1 MAASGFPA
9 HVETDLQKRAYVKTL
24 EAKDKIKLD
33 VNEIKNAPGLRNIS
47 KLLLNSGWGCQSY
60 NEGKSRV
67 VYYTKPHELKCL
79 ILPDLK

>member
-33 VNEIKNAPGLRNIS
+33 VNEIKNTPGLRNIS
-47 KLLLNSGWGCQSY
+47 QLLLNSGWGHQSY

-67 VYYTKPHELKCL
+67 VYYTKPIEFYEMLNS
-79 ILPDLK
+79 PQF